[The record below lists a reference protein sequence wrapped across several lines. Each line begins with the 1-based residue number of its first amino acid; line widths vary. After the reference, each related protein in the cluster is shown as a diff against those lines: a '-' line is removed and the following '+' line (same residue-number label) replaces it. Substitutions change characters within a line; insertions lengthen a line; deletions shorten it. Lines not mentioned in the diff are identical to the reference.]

1 MPFLKQT
8 GLLLVLF
15 SLLFSCRKPVSVN
28 WDVDLSIPLVNA
40 DLDIK
45 NFFGDTLVSSDAG
58 GLLHLKLDREIYALK
73 LDSLFQL
80 PDTSIVNS
88 FTFQAF
94 VPLTL
99 NPGQTFTFFPPSA
112 LEFEFGSDAA
122 LKRFDVHSGVLNV
135 KFSNDLT
142 EAMDLVY
149 IIPNATK
156 NGQPLTISATIP
168 PGQNSLSKTYDL
180 AGYEMNL
187 RGKNGTDYNTIIQTY
202 TLSVNPNS
210 NTVTVTYGKGAKAEL
225 TYSKIIP
232 QYIEGYFGKQTL
244 TIDTDTARIDL
255 GKTFTSSNFMLD
267 QVKMDFYLQNEIGA
281 EFSASLSDIKSI
293 NTSNQNT
300 VALQSSQLAAINLNR
315 ASKVGQTVF
324 PSVKPLYFN
333 NTNSNIVPFLSNLPD
348 KLSYQGK
355 INLNPL
361 QPSNSSGYNDFAFYN
376 TGLRIWADV
385 DIPLRYRADYFLLQS
400 SGAISV
406 GNTEQLDR
414 VNTGY
419 FNVIAE
425 NGFPFQV
432 LLQAYLKDENGV
444 LLDSIFEPGQN
455 LIPSGVLNSQ
465 NDVTSAVHSNLKI
478 PVSES
483 KIEALKKAK
492 TIEIKTYL
500 LMPPGPA
507 LINLYEKYKFKIKI
521 IAELNYRVEV

>member
-8 GLLLVLF
+8 GLFLAIF
-15 SLLFSCRKPVSVN
+15 SLFLSCRKPVSVN

-40 DLDIK
+40 DFDIK
-45 NFFGDTLVSSDAG
+45 NFFGDTLVSSDQT
-58 GLLHLKLDREIYALK
+58 GLLHLRLDREIYAIK

-99 NPGQTFTFFPPSA
+99 NPGQTFTFFPSTA
-112 LEFEFGSDAA
+112 LEFEFGSDVA
-122 LKRFDVHSGVLNV
+122 LKRFDVHSGMLNV
-135 KFSNDLT
+135 TFSNDLT

-149 IIPNATK
+149 IIPNAKK

-168 PGQNSLSKTYDL
+168 PGQKSLSKTYDL
-180 AGYEMNL
+180 AGYEMDL
-187 RGKNGTDYNTIIQTY
+187 RGQSGTDYNTIMQTY

-232 QYIEGYFGKQTL
+232 QYIEGYFGKQTI
-244 TIDTDTARIDL
+244 TIDTDTARFDL
-255 GKTFTSSNFMLD
+255 GKTFKTSNFMLD

-281 EFSASLSDIKSI
+281 EFSANLSDIKSI
-293 NTSNQNT
+293 NTIDQKT
-300 VALQSSQLAAINLNR
+300 VALQSSQLSAINLNR
-315 ASKVGQTVF
+315 ANKVGQTVF

-333 NTNSNIVPFLSNLPD
+333 NSNSNIVPFLSNLPN
-348 KLSYQGK
+348 KLSYKGK
-355 INLNPL
+355 VNLNPL
-361 QPSNSSGYNDFAFYN
+361 YPPNISGYNDFAFYN

-385 DIPLRYRADYFLLQS
+385 DIPLRYSADYFLLQS
-400 SGAISV
+400 SGAISI
-406 GNTEQLDR
+406 GNSEQLDR
-414 VNTGY
+414 VNAGY
-419 FNVIAE
+419 FNVLAE
-425 NGFPFQV
+425 NGFPFQAR
-432 LLQAYLKDENGV
+432 LQAYLKDENGV
-444 LLDSIFEPGQN
+444 LLDSIFDPGQN
-455 LIPSGVLNSQ
+455 LIAAGVLNAQ
-465 NDVTSAVHSNLKI
+465 NDVLSPVHSNLKI
-478 PVSES
+478 PVTES

-500 LMPPGPA
+500 LMPPGPS

-521 IAELNYRVEV
+521 VAELNYRVEV